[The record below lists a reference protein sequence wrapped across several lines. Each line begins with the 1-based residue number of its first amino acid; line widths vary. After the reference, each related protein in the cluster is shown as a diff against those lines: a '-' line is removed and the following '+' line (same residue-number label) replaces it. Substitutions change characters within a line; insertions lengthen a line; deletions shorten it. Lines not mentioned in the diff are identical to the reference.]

1 MKKNSKIIPLK
12 AESLRLEPAHNSFI
26 LEARTLKLEASPGF
40 SLIETLVYIFVMTL
54 LLSALSGAL
63 LSLTASYRALRSG
76 EAVGE
81 AALVSLERMIR
92 EVRGANSVLG
102 EASALGSSP
111 GRLTLNYLDDLG
123 NASTTEFYLN
133 GSTLS
138 MKRDGVSVGPLT
150 SAAVR
155 VSNLTLRLVSGT
167 NSKAVKIEMTA
178 ESGAGA
184 NYKSRKFYGTAVM
197 RGSYLLQ

>member
-1 MKKNSKIIPLK
+1 MGNKNKNSV
-12 AESLRLEPAHNSFI
+12 SNSFI
-26 LEARTLKLEASPGF
+26 LEARSLNLKPSSGF
-40 SLIETLVYIFVMTL
+40 SLIETLVYIFIMTL

-63 LSLTASYRALRSG
+63 LSLTASYSALRSG

-81 AALVSLERMIR
+81 AALVSLEQMTR
-92 EVRGANSVLG
+92 EVRGANGVLG

-111 GRLTLNYLDDLG
+111 GRLTLNYWDELD

-133 GSTLS
+133 GSTLW
-138 MKRDGVSVGPLT
+138 MKRDGVSVGPLSST
-150 SAAVR
+150 AVR
-155 VSNLTLRLVSGT
+155 VSNLTFRLVSGA
-167 NSKAVKIEMTA
+167 NSKAVKIEMA
-178 ESGAGA
+178 LESGSGA